1 MIYCQYD
8 YCYYSF
14 YSHLHRY
21 AALLNG
27 PAELVTVSACVLV
40 NRWNYS
46 VMMPGQ
52 KAKLLQ
58 YALLTWSKEIIAKYR
73 RYGTVSPY
81 RVQRS
86 SAGIL
91 NWKWFPYIGVKID
104 MEIELVCS
112 VISLL
117 NCQMGKVIYTY
128 ELWRSCWIWP
138 TNEYREDKIVI
149 NRTFF

>member
-8 YCYYSF
+8 YCCYSF

-73 RYGTVSPY
+73 RYGTVPIVFSE
-81 RVQRS
+81 VQPEFS
-86 SAGIL
+86 IESD
-91 NWKWFPYIGVKID
+91 FPIGVKID
-104 MEIELVCS
+104 TDIELVCS

-117 NCQMGKVIYTY
+117 DRQMGKVIYTY